1 MKELIPLGDHIKKQT
16 PTIDSR
22 EVAEIFES
30 NHKDVLKAIRRI
42 IERSGYSKDSARRD
56 FTLTHYKDQSNR
68 KQPCY
73 SITQKGLMALVMRH
87 SRTNRI
93 IAPRQS
99 TRRTGLRGIVM
110 ACRVIR
116 VRWW

>member
-22 EVAEIFES
+22 EVTEIFES

-73 SITQKGLMALVMRH
+73 SITQKGLMALVMSFPGRK
-87 SRTNRI
+87 SNQKKEDI
-93 IAPRQS
+93 IKHLHEIES
-99 TRRTGLRGIVM
+99 EL
-110 ACRVIR
+110 
-116 VRWW
+116 WSN